1 MHKETG
7 TQRSEEEEKKKTLQ
21 IFDLLSNFF
30 VSKTA
35 QQIIF
40 LLLPTQILDCKADGR
55 DTPARQYRALIV
67 HEEMG
72 LWGLGF
78 RVHGLLKKDEIPI
91 EILREASNE
100 VLENVRPQTRCLSLR
115 PSSWPSH
122 SARRRRDPA
131 KEVKNEGST
140 HVLPK

>member
-1 MHKETG
+1 MTDRKQIDQETTASHCTKKLAPKG
-7 TQRSEEEEKKKTLQ
+7 VRRKKKKPQ

-55 DTPARQYRALIV
+55 DTSWATIPRADRTGNS
-67 HEEMG
+67 G

-78 RVHGLLKKDEIPI
+78 RVQGLPIP
-91 EILREASNE
+91 
-100 VLENVRPQTRCLSLR
+100 
-115 PSSWPSH
+115 
-122 SARRRRDPA
+122 
-131 KEVKNEGST
+131 KER
-140 HVLPK
+140 